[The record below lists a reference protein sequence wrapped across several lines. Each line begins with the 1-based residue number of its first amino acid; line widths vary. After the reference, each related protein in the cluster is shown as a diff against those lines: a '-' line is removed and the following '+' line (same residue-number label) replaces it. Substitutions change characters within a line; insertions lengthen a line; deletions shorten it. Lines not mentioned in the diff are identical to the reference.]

1 MKSSV
6 RRIAV
11 RLIPPATRLLIR
23 EVVGRARYEVAATFA
38 SRRRRAA
45 LPAMRAAF
53 AGFGSRSGAPAQAIR
68 RMAFEAGH
76 LRMLA
81 ASLASGGAMARSTF
95 CDSLLAAAEC
105 ADASFRPATLQS
117 YVDITVRVAAVRAL
131 AEYVGAEPVFGG
143 DAAMVTA
150 ALVEH
155 AHADRAALLAHA
167 ELLLDRGRPE
177 EAIPLIRRA
186 LRLQA
191 VCQTAQ
197 QLLARAVPGTDYD
210 LRDKFCPMPFTHL
223 STSFKG
229 DAFACCCPAWAPY
242 AIGNIVEAPSAG
254 AVWNSEEAIEVRRSI
269 HDGNFK
275 YCSRTL
281 CSYIAARTL
290 PSKAEV
296 TDPVLR
302 RYIDERTV
310 VLAESPA
317 MVEMNHDQTCNL
329 ACPSCRTEVVTAGP
343 EEQRVYLDA
352 ADRVLLPLLRKMN
365 GMAYISGGG
374 EAFGSTHYRKI
385 LASLTREEFPGL
397 SLFLITNA
405 QLLSAKRWAEF
416 PRLPEMIGNLSISID
431 AARGETYER
440 VRRPGKWKVLMENL
454 ELIAQMRA
462 AGTIR
467 RLQINFVV
475 QAENFRELPEF
486 IALGD
491 RLGVDSFWLQRL
503 TNYGAFTE
511 PAFEKADVTS
521 PLHPEHGEL
530 LAILRQP
537 FMKDPRIDMEMLMP
551 ILPEIVGSDVSN
563 PWLGSGRAPAWW
575 A

>member
-1 MKSSV
+1 MKKSL
-6 RRIAV
+6 RRIAL
-11 RLIPPATRLLIR
+11 RFIPAPIRLLIR

-53 AGFGSRSGAPAQAIR
+53 AGFESRSGARAQAIR
-68 RMAFEAGH
+68 RMAFEAGQ
-76 LRMLA
+76 LRPLSAALA
-81 ASLASGGAMARSTF
+81 GSDPLARSTF
-95 CDSLLAAAEC
+95 FDSLLAAADC
-105 ADASFRPATLQS
+105 AEASFRPAMLQS
-117 YVDITVRVAAVRAL
+117 YVDVTVRVAAIRAL
-131 AEYVGAEPVFGG
+131 AGYVTAEPAFGG
-143 DAAMVTA
+143 DAMMVTA
-150 ALVEH
+150 ALAEH
-155 AHADRAALLAHA
+155 AQEDRAALLAHA
-167 ELLLDRGRPE
+167 ELLLDRSKPE
-177 EAIPLIRRA
+177 EAIPLVRRA

-210 LRDKFCPMPFTHL
+210 LSDKFCPMPFTHL
-223 STSFKG
+223 STSYKG

-242 AIGNIVEAPSAG
+242 PIGNIIEARSAD

-269 HDGNFK
+269 HDGDFK

-296 TDPVLR
+296 ADPVLR

-310 VLAESPA
+310 VVPESPA

-365 GMAYISGGG
+365 GMTYISGGG
-374 EAFGSTHYRKI
+374 EAFGSSHYRKI
-385 LASLTREEFPGL
+385 LASLNRDEFPGL
-397 SLFLITNA
+397 SVFLITNA
-405 QLLSAKRWAEF
+405 QLLNAKRWAEF

-440 VRRPGKWKVLMENL
+440 LRRPGKWKVLMENL
-454 ELIAQMRA
+454 ELIARMRA
-462 AGTIR
+462 AGEIR

-511 PAFEKADVTS
+511 PVFEKADVTS

-537 FMKDPRIDMEMLMP
+537 FMNDPRIDMEMLMP

-563 PWLGSGRAPAWW
+563 PWLASGRAPAWLG
-575 A
+575 